1 MKITNNKI
9 QKSKILVS
17 SSKIRQP
24 KGAIAISQILILII
38 GIVAISYSI
47 GSEIK
52 EVSAGDDLKCTNKGG
67 TCSSPIGAPEGSSC
81 TTNGVAGIV
90 EYNLCLSDDS
100 YNTRRCC
107 VPPRNSDLNIPP
119 PEDKSST
126 PGPVDPIKS
135 AASGATNLLESK
147 GKNAESDYKNGNYK
161 GKDYL
166 YDGKDWWELNEDT
179 SVKVEDDKVKKEL
192 NKQLISSGATFL
204 TTITTGLMWAG
215 VVSVGIALIGQI
227 FKIDSKYTSAAT
239 LGASSGIFAGY
250 LAKAIGG
257 KEGLG
262 KLFGLIGYPTLIGIG
277 VGIAVFLLAGGLT
290 KKETKIVQFT
300 CYPWEAP
307 TGGKNCEECNK
318 QNLPC
323 SEYQCRS
330 LGQACQ
336 LVNPGTDEEKC
347 VWKDRNDVQYP
358 IIQPWQDAL
367 TKGFSYNP
375 DSTISPSDRGVRI
388 IPIGK
393 TNGCIPEFTPLSFGI
408 TTNEVT
414 SCKIDYINKN
424 SFENMSFYFG
434 GSNTLRYNHTQTM
447 SLPGGD
453 ILKTENLTLEN
464 DNEYELSVRCQDA
477 NGNSNPANFIF
488 KFCVDEGPDTAA
500 PLIITTNLLNG
511 MPIAYNQTS
520 VDLNLYINEPSE
532 CKWSHTDRDY
542 KDMESNMSC
551 SSSVTEMNAQMLY
564 TCKTTLTGLKD
575 RFENKFYFRCK
586 DQPKQSE
593 EKRNTNSESYEF
605 TLIGTQPLVI
615 DSVGPNETV
624 KDSTDSVRAVLTA
637 HTSAGYKDGEA
648 ICYFSETGNEGDYI
662 QFLETQSYIHTQDLF
677 LKEGTYTYYIKC
689 VDLGGNTDIKTTNF
703 SVESDN
709 APPIVVRAYH
719 EENYLKLITNEN
731 GECVYDTIDCSYN
744 FDDGTKMTSLETKH
758 FTGWSTESTLY
769 IKCRDS
775 YGNQPAPNECSIII
789 RGVE

>member
-1 MKITNNKI
+1 LSANNRDWKKAKYI
-9 QKSKILVS
+9 QIKMINKKMFYSK
-17 SSKIRQP
+17 
-24 KGAIAISQILILII
+24 KGVASLSQILILII
-38 GIVAISYSI
+38 GIVAVSYAI
-47 GSEIK
+47 GSEVGEVSGITFCAYNNK
-52 EVSAGDDLKCTNKGG
+52 EGFCTIQGRCDGTFVPPSQGPPYTCPDFDKGTKYKEETNGVWVKSNDGTGTDGNEIRCCVPKNNQQQNSENQNDLQQKTQGPSLSGTVLPMTAPTLLSKYVFNSKTGTLVAKEGAEVSAGTLPPPPTTTRFFNTLIHSNLFWAAIITTSLWAIFKFGFKEDEKANAIAIAGG
-67 TCSSPIGAPEGSSC
+67 IGTGVGTIVKLLGGSGTLAWGLGIGA
-81 TTNGVAGIV
+81 
-90 EYNLCLSDDS
+90 
-100 YNTRRCC
+100 
-107 VPPRNSDLNIPP
+107 
-119 PEDKSST
+119 
-126 PGPVDPIKS
+126 
-135 AASGATNLLESK
+135 
-147 GKNAESDYKNGNYK
+147 
-161 GKDYL
+161 
-166 YDGKDWWELNEDT
+166 
-179 SVKVEDDKVKKEL
+179 
-192 NKQLISSGATFL
+192 
-204 TTITTGLMWAG
+204 
-215 VVSVGIALIGQI
+215 ALI
-227 FKIDSKYTSAAT
+227 
-239 LGASSGIFAGY
+239 Y
-250 LAKAIGG
+250 LATWKD
-257 KEGLG
+257 
-262 KLFGLIGYPTLIGIG
+262 
-277 VGIAVFLLAGGLT
+277 
-290 KKETKIVQFT
+290 KKIELVQFT

-367 TKGFSYNP
+367 TKGFSYSP
-375 DSTISPSDRGVRI
+375 DSTISPPDRGVRI
-388 IPIGK
+388 IQVGK
-393 TNGCIPEFTPLSFGI
+393 TNGCIPAFTPLSFGI

-488 KFCVDEGPDTAA
+488 KFCVDEGPDTTA
-500 PLIITTNLLNG
+500 PLIVTTNLLNG

-775 YGNQPAPNECSIII
+775 YGNQPAPNECSIIV
-789 RGVE
+789 RPVE